1 MGHFTELWEPSEWT
15 IGMLERTRKFVDQK
29 ISKEM
34 NAARRVRM
42 YFLPI
47 DFALS
52 MLRIQRGSCPR
63 FLQLYKDNLPDNAKV
78 QSVHLDYSRRAFG
91 VVVESPDFDDVPDGA
106 MMPEVNGWLK
116 YEVVDLDADERNRAL
131 KQKISD
137 LQAAFESIGSVT
149 EP

>member
-1 MGHFTELWEPSEWT
+1 M
-15 IGMLERTRKFVDQK
+15 
-29 ISKEM
+29 
-34 NAARRVRM
+34 
-42 YFLPI
+42 
-47 DFALS
+47 
-52 MLRIQRGSCPR
+52 
-63 FLQLYKDNLPDNAKV
+63 
-78 QSVHLDYSRRAFG
+78 DYSRRAFG